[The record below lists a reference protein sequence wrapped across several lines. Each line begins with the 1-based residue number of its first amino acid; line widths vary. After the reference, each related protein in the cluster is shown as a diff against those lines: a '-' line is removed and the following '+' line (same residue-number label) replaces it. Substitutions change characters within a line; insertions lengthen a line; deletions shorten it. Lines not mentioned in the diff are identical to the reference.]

1 MTAMYELFWAP
12 GTAAM
17 APQTVLEE
25 IGAEYRPILLDLAAR
40 QHEQADYR
48 KLNPNG
54 RVPTLV
60 DGDFVIFETA
70 AICQYLC
77 DKHPETKLAPAPGSH
92 ARGRFYQWLTY
103 MTNTVQVGFL
113 DWFHPDWTFAE
124 PQSQAALKTQ
134 VDTIEWATG
143 KAIPDDAYAQLEA
156 NSRNSVAPYFSG
168 VGAFVFMP
176 IVTLFFAALFWGL
189 FNALLGGTAT
199 FKQVLGVV
207 AHSTVIMALGAAIS
221 VPIQLMQTTFSLAGP
236 FNLGALVPM
245 LDPDSFVK
253 KLLSA
258 TSAITIWQTIVVA
271 IGLGVLYKRK
281 STGIAIG
288 LLVAY
293 GALVAIGVSLFSALM
308 SRMGS

>member
-1 MTAMYELFWAP
+1 MTAMYKLFWAP

-40 QHEQADYR
+40 QHEEADYR

-77 DKHPETKLAPAPGSH
+77 DQHPETKLAPPPGSH

-124 PQSQAALKTQ
+124 PQSQAALKARAAEKLKRNFR
-134 VDTIEWATG
+134 VL
-143 KAIPDDAYAQLEA
+143 DDGIGA
-156 NSRNSVAPYFSG
+156 NRWMAGDQYSVCDIYLAMLARWSRFLAEPMWHWPN
-168 VGAFVFMP
+168 
-176 IVTLFFAALFWGL
+176 I
-189 FNALLGGTAT
+189 
-199 FKQVLGVV
+199 KRVV
-207 AHSTVIMALGAAIS
+207 ATAYVRPAFQRM
-221 VPIQLMQTTFSLAGP
+221 MQKQGIVWPEHWPAG
-236 FNLGALVPM
+236 
-245 LDPDSFVK
+245 
-253 KLLSA
+253 
-258 TSAITIWQTIVVA
+258 
-271 IGLGVLYKRK
+271 
-281 STGIAIG
+281 
-288 LLVAY
+288 
-293 GALVAIGVSLFSALM
+293 
-308 SRMGS
+308 